1 MQKPL
6 DYSRRTFLAQSARVG
21 GILALP
27 HFASL
32 GGAHA
37 ADAENQEAPRRL
49 VVLHNELS
57 FYNPAFFPEKT
68 GKDFEAP
75 RLLKPLEKLRGN
87 YTVFR
92 GLDHPDVEGGHTLTS
107 TLLTGINYE
116 HLPNKR
122 HTLSLDQYIAD
133 AMGAQTRFD
142 KLVVGNAPISFD
154 VNGTQFPDWIQNGRE
169 FYQRLFVTDDAE
181 RKRLNDSIARKR
193 SILDSLRREAKALSA
208 NLNPGDQDR
217 LDHYLTSIRTL
228 ETRMAKQLKWNGI
241 QKPIPPEGILE
252 PTLGGIMHEEMRNQF
267 DMAVLA
273 LQTDS
278 TRVMTVAFGL
288 GNTPKIPGVNL
299 KFTYHRLS
307 HHGKEEEKVDQLL
320 SIEDAHMK
328 EIGRFLDKLATTKDV
343 NGQPLLETT
352 TVMLSSGM
360 GNAHSHSN
368 QQLPVL
374 IAGGGFKH
382 RGYVDLSDR
391 DIPLCNLYVN
401 FAQRMGLDCEK
412 FASSNGAFTEL
423 S

>member
-1 MQKPL
+1 MPH
-6 DYSRRTFLAQSARVG
+6 YPTRRSFLAQSARAG
-21 GILALP
+21 GVLALP
-27 HFASL
+27 HFMSL
-32 GGAHA
+32 GGADA
-37 ADAENQEAPRRL
+37 ATGSVAPRRL

-57 FYNPAFFPEKT
+57 FYNPAFYPEQT
-68 GKDFEAP
+68 GLGFEAP

-92 GLDHPDVEGGHTLTS
+92 GLDHPDCEGGHTITS

-116 HLPNKR
+116 HRPNKR
-122 HTLSLDQYIAD
+122 HTLSIDQFIAD
-133 AMGAQTRFD
+133 RVGDQTRFD
-142 KLVVGNAPISFD
+142 KLVVGHAPVSYD
-154 VNGTQFPDWIQNGRE
+154 VNGTQFPDRINDGRD
-169 FYQRLFVTDDAE
+169 FYRRLFVTDDAE
-181 RKRLNDSIARKR
+181 RRRLSETIARKR

-208 NLNPGDQDR
+208 NLNAGDRDR
-217 LDHYLTSIRTL
+217 LDHYLTAIRTL
-228 ETRMAKQLKWNGI
+228 EARMAKQIKWNGI
-241 QKPIPPEGILE
+241 AKPAPPGDVPE
-252 PTLGGIMHEEMRNQF
+252 PALGAIMHQEMRNQF
-267 DMAVLA
+267 DMGLLA

-307 HHGKEEEKVDQLL
+307 HHGKEPEKIEQLL

-328 EIGRFLDKLATTKDV
+328 EIGRFLENLAATKDA
-343 NGQPLLETT
+343 NGEPLLDST

-401 FAQRMGLDCEK
+401 FAQQMGLECEQ